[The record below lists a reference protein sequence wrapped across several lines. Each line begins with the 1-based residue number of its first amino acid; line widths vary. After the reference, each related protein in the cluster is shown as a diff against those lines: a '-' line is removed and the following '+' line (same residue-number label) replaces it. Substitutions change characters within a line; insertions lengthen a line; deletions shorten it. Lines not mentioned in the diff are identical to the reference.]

1 MAVSP
6 STVVHVHHVDHGL
19 RRDDGVGVIGMW
31 VNQSMHRM
39 SHQENNR
46 PRPKSLLAAI
56 TAACLLSA
64 CSLAPKTAME
74 PMPVPMAWKNAA
86 PAEGWVSAE
95 QARAWSQGQWWLL
108 FDDPVLHGL
117 IARVDLNN
125 QNLKVAAANV
135 AQAQALLRQ
144 QQAEFMPQLGAQ
156 ANQQRSGGEDR
167 ATTGSASINLNASWA
182 PDLWGRIREAVN
194 AQSAN
199 VQASE
204 ADLAGARLN
213 AQASLAEAYLAL
225 RATDAEIALMDEIIT
240 GYQRNARITQNRYD
254 VGVVPRTDT
263 FQAQSTLQGAQ
274 ATRVALQRSRAAYEH
289 AIALLVGEAPAGLAV
304 APAPWVHTVPR
315 VPAELPS
322 LLLLRRPDVAS
333 AERAVTAANAQIG
346 VARSAY
352 FPNLN
357 LSASLGAGGA
367 HLADLVSAPSLLWSL
382 GLALAQNIFDAGAR
396 EARVEQTMA
405 ARAAAVAR
413 YRQAAL
419 TSMKEVE
426 DQLNALATLAAQ
438 TEHMRAAAD
447 AAERIEQQQMN
458 RYQAG
463 MASYTEVVQAQ
474 ASALSARRSLLQ
486 LHLQRQQAAVGLIQ
500 ALGGGWQA
508 PWAASA
514 VPPGG

>member
-1 MAVSP
+1 MNNYQKDSC
-6 STVVHVHHVDHGL
+6 SRL
-19 RRDDGVGVIGMW
+19 SVGR
-31 VNQSMHRM
+31 Q
-39 SHQENNR
+39 
-46 PRPKSLLAAI
+46 RPKTLVGAVVV
-56 TAACLLSA
+56 ACLLSA

-74 PMPVPMAWKNAA
+74 PMPVPLHWKNAA
-86 PAEGWVSAE
+86 PAEGWVSTDE
-95 QARAWSQGQWWLL
+95 ARAWSQGQWWLL
-108 FDDPVLHGL
+108 FDDPVLQGL

-156 ANQQRSGGEDR
+156 A
-167 ATTGSASINLNASWA
+167 
-182 PDLWGRIREAVN
+182 
-194 AQSAN
+194 
-199 VQASE
+199 
-204 ADLAGARLN
+204 
-213 AQASLAEAYLAL
+213 SLAEAYLAL
-225 RATDAEIALMDEIIT
+225 RATDAEIALMDDIIA

-263 FQAQSTLQGAQ
+263 FQAQSTLRNAQ
-274 ATRVALQRSRAAYEH
+274 ATRVALQRSRTAYEH
-289 AIALLVGEAPAGLAV
+289 AVALLVGEAPAGFAV

-357 LSASLGAGGA
+357 LSASLGAGGV
-367 HLADLVSAPSLLWSL
+367 HLADLVSAPSLLWSI
-382 GLALAQNIFDAGAR
+382 GLALAQNIFDGGAR
-396 EARVEQTMA
+396 EARVEQTLA
-405 ARAAAVAR
+405 ARDAAVAR

-426 DQLNALATLAAQ
+426 DQLSALATLAAQ
-438 TEHMRAAAD
+438 TEHVRAAAD

-463 MASYTEVVQAQ
+463 LTSYTEVVQAQ

-486 LHLQRQQAAVGLIQ
+486 LQLQRQQAAVGLIQ
-500 ALGGGWQA
+500 ALGGSWQVPWVVERPIA
-508 PWAASA
+508 PLSPAA
-514 VPPGG
+514 PR

>member
-1 MAVSP
+1 MNNYQKDSC
-6 STVVHVHHVDHGL
+6 SRL
-19 RRDDGVGVIGMW
+19 SVGR
-31 VNQSMHRM
+31 Q
-39 SHQENNR
+39 
-46 PRPKSLLAAI
+46 RPKTLVGAVVV
-56 TAACLLSA
+56 ACLLSA

-74 PMPVPMAWKNAA
+74 PMPVPLHWKNAA
-86 PAEGWVSAE
+86 PAEGWVSTDE
-95 QARAWSQGQWWLL
+95 ARAWSQGQWWLL
-108 FDDPVLHGL
+108 FDDPVLQGL

-156 ANQQRSGGEDR
+156 ASQQRSGGDDR
-167 ATTGSASINLNASWA
+167 ATSGAASINLNASWA

-194 AQSAN
+194 AQSAS

-225 RATDAEIALMDEIIT
+225 RATDAEIALMDDIIA

-263 FQAQSTLQGAQ
+263 FQAQSTLRNAQ
-274 ATRVALQRSRAAYEH
+274 ATRVALQRSRTAYEH
-289 AIALLVGEAPAGLAV
+289 AVALLVGEAPAGFAV

-357 LSASLGAGGA
+357 LSASLGEGGV
-367 HLADLVSAPSLLWSL
+367 HLADLVSAPSLLWSI
-382 GLALAQNIFDAGAR
+382 GLALAQNIFDGGAR
-396 EARVEQTMA
+396 EARVEQTLA
-405 ARAAAVAR
+405 ARDAAVAR

-426 DQLNALATLAAQ
+426 DQLSALATLAAQ
-438 TEHMRAAAD
+438 TEHVRAAAD

-463 MASYTEVVQAQ
+463 LTSYTEVVQAQ

-486 LHLQRQQAAVGLIQ
+486 LQLQRQQAAVGLIQ
-500 ALGGGWQA
+500 ALGGGWQVPWVVERPIA
-508 PWAASA
+508 PLSPAA
-514 VPPGG
+514 PR